1 MKIVHCC
8 LAAFY
13 IDNYSYQE
21 NILPKMHKQ
30 LGHDVSIIASTET
43 YINNKLGYLK
53 PGEYE
58 NEHGINVKRISYTK
72 WLPDFFKKK
81 LRLYSGLFQSINKIR
96 PDIIFLHDC
105 QFLGI
110 FEIIKYAKKN
120 QVKIIIDSHTD
131 NINSANSIISFYIL
145 HKIIYKFCAK
155 SIEKYTS
162 IFWGTLP
169 SRELFLINTYGI
181 NVDKV
186 KFLPFGHDD
195 TLFKFSDSENIKK
208 TFRHK
213 NNFNKNDF
221 LIVTG
226 GKIDKR
232 KNILL
237 LIKAFKNFINTNN
250 IENVKLLIFGKPS
263 DNLAI
268 EFYELVK
275 DKNIRYLNWVPAN
288 EIHKVFISSDL
299 AFFPGTHSIH
309 WEEAAGIGIPC
320 IYKKWDGMSHLDLG
334 GNCIF
339 LDKINNESLVS
350 ILEKIIFNDIFYNK
364 LLVSSRKL
372 GPNYFSYSTIASK
385 SINV

>member
-30 LGHDVSIIASTET
+30 QGHDVYIIASTET
-43 YINNKLGYLK
+43 YIKNKLGYLQ

-58 NEHGINVKRISYTK
+58 NEHGINVKRIPYIR
-72 WLPDFFKKK
+72 WLPDFLKKK
-81 LRLYSGLFQSINKIR
+81 LRIYIGLFQSINKIR

-120 QVKIIIDSHTD
+120 SIKIIIDSHTD
-131 NINSANSIISFYIL
+131 NINSAKSIISFYIL
-145 HKIIYKFCAK
+145 HKIIYKICAK
-155 SIEKYTS
+155 SIEKYTT

-169 SRELFLINTYGI
+169 TREIFLINTYGI
-181 NVDKV
+181 NKDKV
-186 KFLPFGHDD
+186 KLLPFGYDD
-195 TLFKFSDSENIKK
+195 TLFNFSDAENIKEA
-208 TFRHK
+208 FRHEI
-213 NNFNKNDF
+213 NVNKNDF

-237 LIKAFKNFINTNN
+237 LIKAFRYFINTYN
-250 IENVKLLIFGKPS
+250 IDNVKLLIFGRPS
-263 DNLAI
+263 DDLAI

-288 EIHKVFISSDL
+288 EIHRFFISSDL
-299 AFFPGTHSIH
+299 AFFPGTHSVH

-320 IYKKWDGMSHLDLG
+320 IFKKWDGMSHLDVG

-339 LDKINNESLVS
+339 LDNTTNESLVD
-350 ILEKIIFNDIFYNK
+350 ILNKIIFNDIFYNK
-364 LLVSSRKL
+364 LLVSARKF
-372 GPNYFSYSTIASK
+372 GPNYFSYSAIASK
-385 SINV
+385 SIDV